1 MREGGERGGRE
12 WKDEGGRG
20 DGEGKEGE
28 RVDEGRGDGEG
39 KEGERVDEGRGVPL
53 QRPYPFSLNSSYPL
67 RIVRTGTAGGTTG
80 FGSLYCRAT
89 A

>member
-20 DGEGKEGE
+20 E
-28 RVDEGRGDGEG
+28 GEG

-67 RIVRTGTAGGTTG
+67 RIVRTGTAGGITG